1 MRKEEGSRWKKR
13 VGVRG
18 GRWRQEKTGK
28 RKTGATQ
35 RGSQGRG
42 EKEGQR

>member
-1 MRKEEGSRWKKR
+1 MRKEEGRRRKKR
-13 VGVRG
+13 VGVG
-18 GRWRQEKTGK
+18 GWRQEKTGK
-28 RKTGATQ
+28 GKRGATQ